1 MQPGATLI
9 FAEKGATR
17 QLADRGSLKGV
28 FSVRFILKTGLIAPK
43 RSKKSALSENPRAGA
58 TCR

>member
-9 FAEKGATR
+9 FDEKGATR
-17 QLADRGSLKGV
+17 QLVGRGSIKGL
-28 FSVRFILKTGLIAPK
+28 FSVRFLLKTGLIAPK
-43 RSKKSALSENPRAGA
+43 RRKKSALSENALAGA